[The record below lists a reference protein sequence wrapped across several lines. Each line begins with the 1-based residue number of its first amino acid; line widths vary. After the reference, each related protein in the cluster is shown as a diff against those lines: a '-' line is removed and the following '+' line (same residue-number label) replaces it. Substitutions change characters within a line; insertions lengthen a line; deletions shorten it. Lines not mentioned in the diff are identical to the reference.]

1 MTSVLD
7 KWIEGF
13 VEKAAE
19 LDVDPVLLVK
29 SAQDGFT
36 SQADDVMKRW
46 QRSGASGSGQ
56 RAGTEAQSRRS
67 GASGSG
73 QRAGTEAQSRRLAS
87 QFGLH
92 RSAVTIPTYKDRMA
106 QVKRT
111 SGSWGRGQS
120 LAQATGGRLTG
131 RSRAAGAFQPQAFGS
146 GQSFQRQPHNQPRSS
161 GVTGSALRRM
171 GIRPNQLA

>member
-46 QRSGASGSGQ
+46 Q
-56 RAGTEAQSRRS
+56 RS